1 MFKIFKNFKAKEWT
15 LLAISVCF
23 IVLQVWLDLKLPD
36 YMSEITM
43 LVQTPGS
50 QMNEIIQAGSKMVL
64 CALGSLVSSI
74 TVAGLAA
81 RIASNLSSRLRGK
94 LFDKVQSFSMKEINN
109 FSTDSL
115 ITRSTNDI
123 TQVQTFI
130 VMGLQMLI
138 KAPIMAVWAICKI
151 NSKSWQWTT
160 ATAVAVL
167 VLIIVVGICM
177 VLTLPKMRKLQGLT
191 DNINRVT
198 RENLTGI
205 RVVRAYN
212 AESYEEKKFA
222 KANDELTNTSIFTNS
237 MMSIMMPVISLI
249 LSGLS
254 LAIYWIGA
262 YLINGAELAS
272 RMTLFS
278 DMVVFS
284 SYAVQ
289 VVMSFMMLIMVF
301 ILMPRAAVAAKRI
314 NEVLDTQLSLD
325 DGNLSAAPFNQAGE
339 VEFKNVSFKYPDAS
353 EYVLK

>member
-1 MFKIFKNFKAKEWT
+1 
-15 LLAISVCF
+15 
-23 IVLQVWLDLKLPD
+23 
-36 YMSEITM
+36 
-43 LVQTPGS
+43 
-50 QMNEIIQAGSKMVL
+50 
-64 CALGSLVSSI
+64 
-74 TVAGLAA
+74 
-81 RIASNLSSRLRGK
+81 
-94 LFDKVQSFSMKEINN
+94 
-109 FSTDSL
+109 
-115 ITRSTNDI
+115 
-123 TQVQTFI
+123 
-130 VMGLQMLI
+130 MGLQMLI

-353 EYVLK
+353 EYVLKDINFKVKKGETIAFIGATGCGKSTLVNLIPRFYDATEGEVLVDGVNVKDYKQNTLRNLLGYVSQKATLFEGDITSNNFCHGFMKRHIMLVISL